1 MPGFWYVIHTYSGH
15 ENKVKANLEQRI
27 RAMGMSEQILQVLIP
42 TQKVA
47 EVKNGKKR
55 TYVKTFFPG
64 YILVQTAVQL
74 RPSTPSDEDQK
85 IWYTIR
91 NTPGVMG
98 FVGSGSNPIPLDE
111 KEVENI
117 LQVSEGKE
125 DEEEAPVVTFVVGD
139 KVKVIDGHF
148 AGFPGEVSEIDQE
161 SQKLVA
167 MISIFNRTTPVE
179 LDFVQVEKL

>member
-27 RAMGMSEQILQVLIP
+27 QAMGMSEQILQVLIP
-42 TQKVA
+42 THKVA
-47 EVKNGKKR
+47 KIKNGKKR
-55 TYVKTFFPG
+55 TYLETFFPG

-74 RPSTPSDEDQK
+74 RPANPSDEDQK

-111 KEVENI
+111 KEVQNI

-125 DEEEAPVVTFVVGD
+125 EEGEVPVVTFAVGD
-139 KVKVIDGHF
+139 KVKVIEGHF
-148 AGFPGEVSEIDQE
+148 SGFPGEVSEINQKD
-161 SQKLVA
+161 QKLVV
-167 MISIFNRTTPVE
+167 MISIFGRPNPVE